1 MSDETLIDDT
11 LRRASV
17 ICISF
22 AASIGL
28 YALLIFLL
36 VERQGG
42 RPWSETPGTG
52 PFLMALGALLL
63 IFISG
68 AARARILRSALEARE
83 APEAPEDIGRQSG
96 PTAASAELAAAFF
109 RATLVCFAMAE
120 AAALLGLISAWVSR
134 FSFYGLVICAASL
147 YVMIARWPRRT
158 AFEAFVDGESRERE
172 AGR

>member
-1 MSDETLIDDT
+1 MSDETSIDDT

-17 ICISF
+17 ICMSF

-42 RPWSETPGTG
+42 RPWSETPGTA
-52 PFLMALGALLL
+52 PFLMALGGLLL

-68 AARARILRSALEARE
+68 AARARILRSALEAH
-83 APEAPEDIGRQSG
+83 EAPEDGGRQAG
-96 PTAASAELAAAFF
+96 PSATSAELAAAFF

-120 AAALLGLISAWVSR
+120 AAALLGLVSAWVSR
-134 FSFYGLVICAASL
+134 FSFYGFVLCAASL

-158 AFEAFVDGESRERE
+158 AFEAFLDGDSRE

>member
-1 MSDETLIDDT
+1 MSEPSLVDDT

-17 ICISF
+17 ICMSF

-68 AARARILRSALEARE
+68 AARARILRSALEAW
-83 APEAPEDIGRQSG
+83 EDGGRQAG
-96 PTAASAELAAAFF
+96 PSELAEAFF

-120 AAALLGLISAWVSR
+120 AAALLGLVSAWVSR
-134 FSFYGLVICAASL
+134 FSFYGFVICAASL

-158 AFEAFVDGESRERE
+158 AFEAFVDGDSRED
-172 AGR
+172 GR